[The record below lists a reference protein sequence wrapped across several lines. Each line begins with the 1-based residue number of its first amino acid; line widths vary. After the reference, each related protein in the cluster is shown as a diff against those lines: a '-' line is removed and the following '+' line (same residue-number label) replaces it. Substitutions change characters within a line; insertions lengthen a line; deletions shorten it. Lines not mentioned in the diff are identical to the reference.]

1 VDGLGERTL
10 KPAPFQREY
19 DRDGL
24 FALKTS
30 DASPNSRK
38 EERMQLN
45 IYALAKIAIM
55 TDSLHAGCEWSE
67 GEALRRN
74 VDVRRVNARG
84 CTINVYEVQIVPIGT
99 IRIEVGW

>member
-1 VDGLGERTL
+1 ME
-10 KPAPFQREY
+10 
-19 DRDGL
+19 
-24 FALKTS
+24 
-30 DASPNSRK
+30 
-38 EERMQLN
+38 LN

-99 IRIEVGW
+99 IRIEVGKVRWGDTSRIFTGFATQEHPQPKILCLFLCLSH

>member
-1 VDGLGERTL
+1 
-10 KPAPFQREY
+10 
-19 DRDGL
+19 
-24 FALKTS
+24 
-30 DASPNSRK
+30 
-38 EERMQLN
+38 MWLN
-45 IYALAKIAIM
+45 IFDLAKIAIM

-99 IRIEVGW
+99 IRIEVGKVRWGERKSD

>member
-1 VDGLGERTL
+1 MR
-10 KPAPFQREY
+10 
-19 DRDGL
+19 
-24 FALKTS
+24 
-30 DASPNSRK
+30 
-38 EERMQLN
+38 LN

-55 TDSLHAGCEWSE
+55 TDGLHAGCEWSE

-99 IRIEVGW
+99 IRIEVGKVSWGEKSDWSYIHRLRDAGTSSTQDSLPFPLPFPLSSFS

>member
-1 VDGLGERTL
+1 
-10 KPAPFQREY
+10 
-19 DRDGL
+19 
-24 FALKTS
+24 
-30 DASPNSRK
+30 
-38 EERMQLN
+38 MWLN

-84 CTINVYEVQIVPIGT
+84 CTINVYEVQIVQIGT
-99 IRIEVGW
+99 IRIEVGRGGNQTSRIFKGFATQEHPQPKILCLFPCLSR

>member
-1 VDGLGERTL
+1 
-10 KPAPFQREY
+10 
-19 DRDGL
+19 
-24 FALKTS
+24 
-30 DASPNSRK
+30 
-38 EERMQLN
+38 
-45 IYALAKIAIM
+45 M